1 MPSKPEATKPASK
14 SKSKPNPKNLELWM
28 VTCPFGE
35 NPTCAQFQNYQD
47 LAEYIRDEI
56 DGTET
61 SIFIFE
67 GGRLNIS
74 QGPHRYLLPVGD
86 NPIPLFNVPDSS
98 SLEPDETGFLG
109 LIPQEDDSE
118 EYEYV
123 EVEVGEDEDTEE
135 TSVATFDDEADD
147 FLSGEPAD

>member
-1 MPSKPEATKPASK
+1 MA
-14 SKSKPNPKNLELWM
+14 
-28 VTCPFGE
+28 
-35 NPTCAQFQNYQD
+35 D
-47 LAEYIRDEI
+47 YIRDEI

-74 QGPHRYLLPVGD
+74 QGPHRYLLPNSGE
-86 NPIPLFNVPDSS
+86 PIPLFNVPDSLT
-98 SLEPDETGFLG
+98 LEPDETGFLG

-123 EVEVGEDEDTEE
+123 EVEVGEGEETEE
-135 TSVATFDDEADD
+135 TSVATFDDDEDD
-147 FLSGEPAD
+147 FFSGEPAD

>member
-1 MPSKPEATKPASK
+1 M
-14 SKSKPNPKNLELWM
+14 
-28 VTCPFGE
+28 
-35 NPTCAQFQNYQD
+35 
-47 LAEYIRDEI
+47 AEYIRDEV

-98 SLEPDETGFLG
+98 ALEPDETGFLG

-147 FLSGEPAD
+147 FFSGEPAD